1 MKIGSTVQARPSRGA
16 PIEGRV
22 AKKRVDAGGKV
33 AWIEVNTA
41 PKGEPAVIKLFR
53 PGAVSLI
60 G

>member
-1 MKIGSTVQARPSRGA
+1 MKIGAQVKAQPSRGA
-16 PIEGRV
+16 AIEGRV

-41 PKGEPAVIKLFR
+41 PKGQPAVIKLFR
-53 PGAVSLI
+53 PGSVALL